1 MNNLI
6 IYCVDI
12 GSERNSKSKFGW
24 ANNENKEGSTLEGLK
39 DDINE
44 KLAQKKKITIGFE
57 CPLFFELTD
66 NAKEVTKARSFD
78 GNRAMTSNSGA
89 CSMVT
94 GIAQIKWLF
103 DNIDK
108 TTIYSLNNWEQ
119 LNDDNQTGIYVWEAF
134 ISNKNKKDISS
145 DTTDDENRHIED
157 AKIGIKYFQE
167 KMKTKETSKDVVT
180 RNIFS
185 IINAIILSVDN
196 KSQVSFNEPCFVIK
210 ADN

>member
-12 GSERNSKSKFGW
+12 GSERNPKSNFGW

-134 ISNKNKKDISS
+134 ISNKKGK
-145 DTTDDENRHIED
+145 TGHIED
-157 AKIGIKYFQE
+157 AKMGIKYFQE
-167 KMKTKETSKDVVT
+167 KMKTNETSEDVVT

-210 ADN
+210 AKN